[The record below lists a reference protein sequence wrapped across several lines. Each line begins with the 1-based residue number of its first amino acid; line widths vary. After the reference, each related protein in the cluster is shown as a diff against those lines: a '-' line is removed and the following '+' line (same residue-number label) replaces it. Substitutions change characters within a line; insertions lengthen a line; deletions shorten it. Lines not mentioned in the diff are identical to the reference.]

1 MKFLIQI
8 EHFLKIYINKLN
20 NRNEIYKLLKRYILS
35 NSFMEKYCID

>member
-20 NRNEIYKLLKRYILS
+20 NRNEIYKLLERYILS